1 MHVTDRREWVER
13 EGDEGREAPF
23 FLVYQWVE
31 FYVKLQD
38 LFNEILGILKGG
50 KNDELSKS

>member
-1 MHVTDRREWVER
+1 VHVTDRREWVER